1 MAPKRVHFAHHRGHS
16 LVWRLTG
23 IAGTCAVAWLAGL
36 LWFATGLPSSVAEP
50 ERVTDA
56 IVVLT
61 GGSGRV
67 HRGLQL
73 LAEKRAKKLFIS
85 GVYRGVDVQ
94 ELLRISQR
102 SPSDLECCIALGYEA
117 DSTRGNARET
127 AIWMGVLEEKVSF
140 YEREFPRLKE
150 IHSTVCIGQS
160 PPFLR
165 VLRQIVPQSQMTIP
179 TWISGE
185 SGVGKTA
192 LAHTIH
198 MLSPRAEGPFHEF
211 AAAEFAAADPLL
223 VLGKLFGY
231 GPGHGI
237 RDTYVSTKKTVMTA
251 VKIIAATYF
260 PHMVVIG

>member
-127 AIWMGVLEEKVSF
+127 ASWMHEQGLRSLRLVTAAYHMPRSLLEF
-140 YEREFPRLKE
+140 
-150 IHSTVCIGQS
+150 H
-160 PPFLR
+160 R
-165 VLRQIVPQSQMTIP
+165 VLPGVEIVPHPVFPEHVKQRDWWRWPGSASLIV
-179 TWISGE
+179 SE
-185 SGVGKTA
+185 YSKYLVA
-192 LAHTIH
+192 LA
-198 MLSPRAEGPFHEF
+198 RGPF
-211 AAAEFAAADPLL
+211 DGRP
-223 VLGKLFGY
+223 
-231 GPGHGI
+231 
-237 RDTYVSTKKTVMTA
+237 
-251 VKIIAATYF
+251 
-260 PHMVVIG
+260 